1 LYSPERKRIGPKIA
15 NPMQMTGASNTMEPM
30 PMMLRRMPIRISLV
44 PSPLAR
50 PCALPR
56 RRHRPAAY

>member
-15 NPMQMTGASNTMEPM
+15 NPMQMKGASKRIEPIPTM
-30 PMMLRRMPIRISLV
+30 LITSPITISLV

-56 RRHRPAAY
+56 RPHRRAAY